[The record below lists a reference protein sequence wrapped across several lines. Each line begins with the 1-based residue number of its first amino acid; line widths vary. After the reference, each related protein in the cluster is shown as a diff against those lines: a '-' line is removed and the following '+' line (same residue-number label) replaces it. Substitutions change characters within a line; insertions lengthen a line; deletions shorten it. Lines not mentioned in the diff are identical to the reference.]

1 VNNTN
6 PKLNKMKNFEFH
18 NPVKIVFGKGTIS
31 KLTSLIP
38 QDAKI
43 MITYGGGSIFK
54 NGVHKQV
61 TDALAGFSYIEFGG
75 IEPNPKYETIM
86 QACAIAKKENIS
98 FLLPIGG
105 GSVIDGTKL
114 IAAAMCIEEEPWGI
128 LQGSIVVKQAIPLGC
143 VLTLPA
149 TGTEMNGNSVISRE
163 STQEKLSF
171 SSQHVMPKFS
181 ILDPETCF
189 TLPDEQIANGIVD
202 AFIHVM
208 EQYLT
213 FSVNTPLQDRWAE
226 GILSTLVE
234 VGPHVLKHKTDYDT
248 MANFMWSATMALNG
262 IISRGAVED
271 WSTHIIGHELTAL
284 HGIDH
289 ARTLAIILPGN
300 MNIRRKVKGDKII
313 QYGERVWGIT
323 QGSYEERID
332 ATIQKTVAF
341 FESLGV
347 PTKLSAYGVSIDT
360 CNLIAKRLEK
370 RGLTAFGEKGDIT
383 PDKVVAIL
391 ADRL

>member
-1 VNNTN
+1 MN
-6 PKLNKMKNFEFH
+6 NFEFY
-18 NPVKIVFGKGTIS
+18 NPVRIVFGKGTIA
-31 KLTSLIP
+31 KLTDLIP
-38 QDAKI
+38 KNAKI
-43 MITYGGGSIFK
+43 MITYGGGSIK
-54 NGVHKQV
+54 HNGVYDQV
-61 TDALAGFSYIEFGG
+61 LQALNGFDYVEFGG
-75 IEPNPKYETIM
+75 IEPNPKYETLM
-86 QACAIAKKENIS
+86 KALELAKQEQVTF
-98 FLLPIGG
+98 FLPVGG

-114 IAAAMCIEEEPWGI
+114 LAAAMCISEEPWGI
-128 LQGSIVVKQAIPLGC
+128 LQGKIKVEKAIPLAC

-171 SSQHVMPKFS
+171 SSPHVMPVFS

-189 TLPDEQIANGIVD
+189 TLPDAQIANGIVD

-226 GILSTLVE
+226 GIIKTLLE
-234 VGPHVLKHKTDYDT
+234 EGPKVMKNKTDYEA
-248 MANFMWSATMALNG
+248 MANFMWCATMALNG

-289 ARTLAIILPGN
+289 ARTLAIVLPGN
-300 MNIRRKVKGDKII
+300 MNVRRVVKGDKIV
-313 QYGERVWGIT
+313 QFGERVFGIT
-323 QGSYEERID
+323 EGSKNERID

-347 PTKLSAYGVSIDT
+347 PTRLGAYSISKASCDT
-360 CNLIAKRLEK
+360 IAERLAQ
-370 RGLTAFGEKGDIT
+370 RGLSAFGEKGDIT
-383 PDKVVAIL
+383 PQMVVDIL
-391 ADRL
+391 MDRA